1 MTITQ
6 EMELITLLSDVLPVL
21 DGDII
26 QGLSPEAKGL
36 TRQKLIDQLQE
47 DSVSF
52 SEGDMILLTYF
63 NDSIKLLQTISDE
76 DFQTVLEEQVA
87 LIDLKRG
94 QSIFQELDDQQLIRL
109 GEQLKVKSLKT
120 TEEEE
125 KTVSFLN
132 RFFKPF
138 H

>member
-6 EMELITLLSDVLPVL
+6 EMELITLLSDILLVL

-26 QGLSPEAKGL
+26 QGLSPEANGL

-47 DSVSF
+47 DSAYF
-52 SEGDMILLTYF
+52 SEWDTILMTYF
-63 NDSIKLLQTISDE
+63 NDSIQLLQTISDE
-76 DFQTVLEEQVA
+76 DFQTVLEEQIA
-87 LIDLKRG
+87 LIDLKQG

-109 GEQLKVKSLKT
+109 GEQLKAKSLKT

>member
-6 EMELITLLSDVLPVL
+6 EMELITLLSDVLSVL

-26 QGLSPEAKGL
+26 QGLSPEARGL
-36 TRQKLIDQLQE
+36 TRQKLIGQLQE
-47 DSVSF
+47 DSASF
-52 SEGDMILLTYF
+52 SEGDVILLTYF
-63 NDSIKLLQTISDE
+63 NDSIQLLQTISDE
-76 DFQTVLEEQVA
+76 YFQTVLEEQIA
-87 LIDLKRG
+87 LIDLKQG

-109 GEQLKVKSLKT
+109 GEQLKAKSLKT
-120 TEEEE
+120 TAEEE

>member
-26 QGLSPEAKGL
+26 QGISQEAKGL

-47 DSVSF
+47 DSASF

-63 NDSIKLLQTISDE
+63 NDSIQLLQTISDE
-76 DFQTVLEEQVA
+76 DFQTVLEEQIA
-87 LIDLKRG
+87 LIDLKQG

-109 GEQLKVKSLKT
+109 GEQLKAKSLKP

>member
-47 DSVSF
+47 DSASF

-63 NDSIKLLQTISDE
+63 NNSIQLLQTISDE
-76 DFQTVLEEQVA
+76 EFQTVLEEQLV
-87 LIDLKRG
+87 LTELKIG
-94 QSIFQELDDQQLIRL
+94 QAIFQELDDQQLTRL
-109 GEQLKVKSLKT
+109 GEQLKAKSLKIT
-120 TEEEE
+120 AEDE

-132 RFFKPF
+132 RFLKSF

>member
-6 EMELITLLSDVLPVL
+6 EMKLITLLSDILPVL

-47 DSVSF
+47 DRASF
-52 SEGDMILLTYF
+52 SEGDMILITYF
-63 NDSIKLLQTISDE
+63 NDSIQLLQTISDE
-76 DFQTVLEEQVA
+76 DFQTVLEEQIV

-94 QSIFQELDDQQLIRL
+94 QSIFQELDDQQLTRL
-109 GEQLKVKSLKT
+109 GEQLKAKSLKT
-120 TEEEE
+120 TVEDE
-125 KTVSFLN
+125 KTISFLN
-132 RFFKPF
+132 RFLKPF

>member
-26 QGLSPEAKGL
+26 QGLSPEARGL

-47 DSVSF
+47 DSASF

-63 NDSIKLLQTISDE
+63 NDSIQLLQTISDE
-76 DFQTVLEEQVA
+76 DFQTVLEEQIA
-87 LIDLKRG
+87 LIDLKQG

-109 GEQLKVKSLKT
+109 GEQLKAKSLKT

>member
-6 EMELITLLSDVLPVL
+6 EIELITLLSDILPVL

-36 TRQKLIDQLQE
+36 TRQQLIDQLQE
-47 DSVSF
+47 DSASF

-63 NDSIKLLQTISDE
+63 NDSIQLLQTISDE
-76 DFQTVLEEQVA
+76 DFQTVLEEQII

-94 QSIFQELDDQQLIRL
+94 QSIFQELDDQQLTRL
-109 GEQLKVKSLKT
+109 GEQLKAKSLKT
-120 TEEEE
+120 TEKDDE
-125 KTVSFLN
+125 TVSFFTRL
-132 RFFKPF
+132 FKSF

>member
-21 DGDII
+21 DGDTI

-36 TRQKLIDQLQE
+36 TRQKLIDQLQD

-76 DFQTVLEEQVA
+76 EFQTVLEEQLV
-87 LIDLKRG
+87 LTELKIG
-94 QSIFQELDDQQLIRL
+94 QSIFQELDDQQLTRL
-109 GEQLKVKSLKT
+109 GEQLKAKSLKT
-120 TEEEE
+120 TAEDE

-132 RFFKPF
+132 RFLKSF

>member
-47 DSVSF
+47 DSTSF

-63 NDSIKLLQTISDE
+63 NNSIQLLQTISDE
-76 DFQTVLEEQVA
+76 DFQTVLEEQIA
-87 LIDLKRG
+87 LIDLKQG

-109 GEQLKVKSLKT
+109 GEQLKAKSLKT

-138 H
+138 Y

>member
-1 MTITQ
+1 
-6 EMELITLLSDVLPVL
+6 
-21 DGDII
+21 
-26 QGLSPEAKGL
+26 
-36 TRQKLIDQLQE
+36 
-47 DSVSF
+47 
-52 SEGDMILLTYF
+52 MILLTYF
-63 NDSIKLLQTISDE
+63 NDSIQLLQTISDE
-76 DFQTVLEEQVA
+76 DFQTVLEEQIA
-87 LIDLKRG
+87 LIDLKQG

-109 GEQLKVKSLKT
+109 GEQLKAKSLKI